1 MAKNE
6 KDLEMYQKDIQD
18 IQTQQSDCI
27 AAYEG
32 LMARDRNLDKN
43 FRSSFSDVSPIVAD
57 LCYKLFKYVLFYS
70 QVLLKTKQL

>member
-6 KDLEMYQKDIQD
+6 KDLDQNQKDIQD

-27 AAYEG
+27 AAYDG

-43 FRSSFSDVSPIVAD
+43 FKSSFSDVSPIVAD
-57 LCYKLFKYVLFYS
+57 LCYKLFKCVHFYS
-70 QVLLKTKQL
+70 